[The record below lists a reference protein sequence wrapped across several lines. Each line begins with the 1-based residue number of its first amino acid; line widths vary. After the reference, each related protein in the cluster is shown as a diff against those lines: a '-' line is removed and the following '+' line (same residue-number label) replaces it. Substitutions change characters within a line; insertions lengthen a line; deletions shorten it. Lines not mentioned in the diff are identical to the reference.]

1 VNADTHVNLFGLVF
15 FGVVRPQLGV
25 NLLRTL
31 HSVDDGGK
39 VDQERIADG
48 FDHVAVMGI
57 HRLVDELI
65 VDLKQSQHPGF
76 ICTDCLATAVGVPAS
91 QVSMATQRLRQD
103 QRFAWKVG
111 VCSRCSA
118 ERTVIRAA

>member
-1 VNADTHVNLFGLVF
+1 MDASY
-15 FGVVRPQLGV
+15 QLIDRF
-25 NLLRTL
+25 LR
-31 HSVDDGGK
+31 
-39 VDQERIADG
+39 
-48 FDHVAVMGI
+48 
-57 HRLVDELI
+57 
-65 VDLKQSQHPGF
+65 QHPGF

-118 ERTVIRAA
+118 QRTVIRAA